1 MLKRLAILASVTL
14 SLAGLSRAQSSRN
27 DSSQTA
33 RAAVEKILPLF
44 QRSAR
49 AWSERAGC
57 FSCHHQGLG
66 ATAMALAREA
76 GYRIDETVLA
86 EEVSHMKRLAP
97 RPDQSVVFGG
107 NSDFEGLAS
116 SYLLIALAAN
126 RTPPDLTTAALVS
139 RMLGR
144 QSVAGYWI
152 NAGPKRLPIQGSHFT
167 ETALTLRAIR
177 LYAPEGRK
185 ADATVHLQRACG
197 WLGAASPTD
206 TEDAAMQLLGLAW
219 CQADESGIMQAKER
233 LLARQRPD
241 GGWAQTESRESD
253 GYATGQALV
262 ALNQAGRLRPS
273 AQAFRNGVAY
283 LLRTQKPDGTWLVET
298 RRTWREGLPYLE
310 SGFPHGKHQFVSY
323 AATAWATMA
332 LILSSRDHVST
343 VLMGQLPSVST
354 NDGRGQELTPLMRAA
369 LHGTREDFQREL
381 KAAANVNEQSSS
393 TGITALMCAVHDPQ
407 RVKLLLAAGAAVNTA
422 AKTGHTALLVAA
434 DTDGAVESLR
444 MLLDSGADIKAR
456 AGRGFTGTLLARAAL
471 RGDRDAISILTGRG
485 AVLNDLPKG
494 SAAMVVAAHEGD
506 AALIG
511 FLLDHGAEIETTS
524 RLGRE
529 RAEMTSLMFA
539 ADSGVLPAVNL
550 LLAKGANVN
559 ARDGGGLTALF
570 YAVGAQDRGTQI
582 VDALVRAGADLQ
594 ARTESGETPLDFAS
608 RYGNT
613 QAAEALRKALAA
625 AQARR

>member
-1 MLKRLAILASVTL
+1 MLKRLAILASATL
-14 SLAGLSRAQSSRN
+14 SLAVLSSAQPRN
-27 DSSQTA
+27 DGAQTA
-33 RAAVEKILPLF
+33 RSAVEKVLPLL
-44 QRSAR
+44 QESAR
-49 AWSERAGC
+49 TWSTRAGC

-66 ATAMALAREA
+66 ATTVALAREA
-76 GYRIDETVLA
+76 GYRIEETLLA
-86 EEVSHMKRLAP
+86 EEVSNMKRLAP
-97 RPDQSVVFGG
+97 RPDQSVLFGA

-116 SYLLIALAAN
+116 TYLLIALAAN
-126 RTPPDLTTAALVS
+126 RTPPDLKTAALVS

-144 QSVAGYWI
+144 QSVTGYWV
-152 NAGPKRLPIQGSHFT
+152 NSGPRRLPIQGSHFT

-185 ADATVHLQRACG
+185 GDAALHLQRGCG
-197 WLGAASPTD
+197 WLRAAEPGD

-219 CQADESGIMQAKER
+219 CQADESSIVRAKER
-233 LLARQRPD
+233 LIAKQRPD
-241 GGWAQTESRESD
+241 GGWAQNEFRESD
-253 GYATGQALV
+253 SYATGQALV
-262 ALNQAGRLRPS
+262 ALNQAGRLLPS

-332 LILSSRDHVST
+332 LILSSRDHVSN
-343 VLMGQLPSVST
+343 VLMGQPSAASK
-354 NDGRGQELTPLMRAA
+354 DAEGRELTPLMRAA
-369 LHGTREDFQREL
+369 LLGTSEDFRREL

-407 RVKLLLAAGAAVNTA
+407 RVKLLLAAGAAVNTV
-422 AKTGHTALLVAA
+422 AKTGHTALLLAA

-456 AGRGFTGTLLARAAL
+456 AGRTFTGTLLARAAF
-471 RGDRDAISILTGRG
+471 RGDRESIATLIGRG

-494 SAAMVVAAHEGD
+494 SAAMVVAAHDGD
-506 AALIG
+506 AELIA
-511 FLLDHGAEIETTS
+511 FLLDHGADIETTS

-529 RAEMTSLMFA
+529 PAQLTSLMFA
-539 ADSGVLPAVNL
+539 ADSGGVSAVNL

-559 ARDGGGLTALF
+559 ARDSGGLTPLF
-570 YAVGAQDRGTQI
+570 YAVGALDRQMQI
-582 VDALVRAGADLQ
+582 VDALIRAGADLQ
-594 ARTESGETPLDFAS
+594 ARSQSGETALDFAG

-613 QAAEALRKALAA
+613 EAADVIRKALAA
-625 AQARR
+625 PQRKR